1 MDTCMFAG
9 ALPILKA
16 EQHMVGYVSRLPFG
30 SIVFGANQYLSPQ
43 MLKNQTYTNLAPPSI
58 ESKYRFKLLIQ
69 PAELGMTVLTRF
81 LLICAYIA
89 AGYLFVLICKNM
101 GFNKQCACV

>member
-16 EQHMVGYVSRLPFG
+16 EQHMVGYVSRLLLR
-30 SIVFGANQYLSPQ
+30 STVFGANQDLSPQ

-58 ESKYRFKLLIQ
+58 ESKYQFKLLIQ
-69 PAELGMTVLTRF
+69 LAELGMTVSTRF
-81 LLICAYIA
+81 LLICVYIA
-89 AGYLFVLICKNM
+89 AGYLFMLICKNM
-101 GFNKQCACV
+101 GFNKQCACI

>member
-1 MDTCMFAG
+1 MFAG

-30 SIVFGANQYLSPQ
+30 SIVFGANQDLPPQ
-43 MLKNQTYTNLAPPSI
+43 MLKKQTYTNLAPPSI

-69 PAELGMTVLTRF
+69 PAELGMIVSTRF
-81 LLICAYIA
+81 LLICVYIA

-101 GFNKQCACV
+101 GFNKQCACI

>member
-1 MDTCMFAG
+1 MDMCMFAG

-30 SIVFGANQYLSPQ
+30 STVFGANQDLSPQ

-69 PAELGMTVLTRF
+69 PVELGMTVLTRF

-89 AGYLFVLICKNM
+89 AGYLFVLICKNI
-101 GFNKQCACV
+101 GFNKQCACI